1 MSNKDDGLSQLVQDV
16 IDGKAEKKELCN
28 KIYKE
33 VYALA
38 YPVYQNE
45 EKSMTQAKK
54 ALVEICKR
62 IGDFNLERNIHK
74 QVATIASAFFFTS
87 VVSENAEELRNNAP
101 TGEYEY
107 THIKDDEEFV
117 TYMKQKA
124 IAFRSPKSFDQQEE
138 SFRNLSEIEMSLT
151 ELYAYEMLS
160 VDAIESVTDV
170 DSSYISGWLAGIRSY
185 VLGYETAGNADNN
198 DMAAVADND
207 YNSLDESDYSD
218 EEYDDSDYGYDENN
232 NNDDYREREAVSS
245 VYRKTGKRLKE
256 NAVTLFIKRLFP
268 ALTLPARMMVSWI
281 VGGVIVIILIIIL
294 VVSVKAGKSNKK
306 SASYE
311 YQNMQYTTEQAAT
324 KNNKKN
330 EAATAST
337 EAGTEEQTTQKQTEN
352 VTQST
357 TGSSSNN
364 TTNRT
369 TANTSDDDSI
379 TGNTSSDNSGSTDN
393 DTNGSGDTGSTDN
406 GASGS
411 GTTGGS
417 TDNGTGG
424 SGDTGSTDNGTS
436 GSGTTGGSTDS
447 GTSGSGTTGGSTDS
461 GASGSGTTGGST
473 DSGASGS
480 GTTGGSTDSG
490 ASGSGTTGGSTDSGA
505 SGSTTTGG
513 STDNGASG
521 SSTGSGSSIS
531 SGSSDTVKS
540 AASGVSAN

>member
-54 ALVEICKR
+54 ALIEICKR

-218 EEYDDSDYGYDENN
+218 EEYDD
-232 NNDDYREREAVSS
+232 
-245 VYRKTGKRLKE
+245 RKTGKRLKE

-281 VGGVIVIILIIIL
+281 AGGVIVIILIIIL

-436 GSGTTGGSTDS
+436 GSGTTGGSTDN
-447 GTSGSGTTGGSTDS
+447 GT
-461 GASGSGTTGGST
+461 
-473 DSGASGS
+473 SGS

-521 SSTGSGSSIS
+521 SSTGSGSSSS

>member
-1 MSNKDDGLSQLVQDV
+1 MSNKDDGLSQLIQDV

-38 YPVYQNE
+38 YPVYQDE
-45 EKSMTQAKK
+45 EKSMIQAKK
-54 ALVEICKR
+54 ALIEICKR

-74 QVATIASAFFFTS
+74 QVAAIASAFFFTN

-107 THIKDDEEFV
+107 TRIKDDEEFV

-198 DMAAVADND
+198 DMAAVTDND
-207 YNSLDESDYSD
+207 DNSLDESDYSD

-232 NNDDYREREAVSS
+232 NNDDDYREREAVSS

-281 VGGVIVIILIIIL
+281 AGGVIVVILIIIL
-294 VVSVKAGKSNKK
+294 AVSVKAGKSNKK

-337 EAGTEEQTTQKQTEN
+337 EAGTEEQTKQKQTEN

-357 TGSSSNN
+357 TGSSSKN

-369 TANTSDDDSI
+369 TANTSDNDSI

-393 DTNGSGDTGSTDN
+393 DNNGSGDTGSTDN
-406 GASGS
+406 G
-411 GTTGGS
+411 T
-417 TDNGTGG
+417 
-424 SGDTGSTDNGTS
+424 
-436 GSGTTGGSTDS
+436 
-447 GTSGSGTTGGSTDS
+447 
-461 GASGSGTTGGST
+461 
-473 DSGASGS
+473 SGS

-521 SSTGSGSSIS
+521 SSTGSGSS
-531 SGSSDTVKS
+531 GSSDTVKS

>member
-54 ALVEICKR
+54 ALIEICKR

-232 NNDDYREREAVSS
+232 NNDDDYREREAVSS

-281 VGGVIVIILIIIL
+281 AGGVIVIILIIIL

-417 TDNGTGG
+417 TD
-424 SGDTGSTDNGTS
+424 
-436 GSGTTGGSTDS
+436 
-447 GTSGSGTTGGSTDS
+447 
-461 GASGSGTTGGST
+461 
-473 DSGASGS
+473 
-480 GTTGGSTDSG
+480 
-490 ASGSGTTGGSTDSGA
+490 SGA

-521 SSTGSGSSIS
+521 SSTGSGSSSS

>member
-54 ALVEICKR
+54 ALIEICKR

-124 IAFRSPKSFDQQEE
+124 IAFRSPKLFDQQEE

-232 NNDDYREREAVSS
+232 NDDDYREREAVSS

-281 VGGVIVIILIIIL
+281 AGGLIVIILIIIL

-330 EAATAST
+330 EAATVST

-352 VTQST
+352 VTKST

-369 TANTSDDDSI
+369 TANNSI

-393 DTNGSGDTGSTDN
+393 DTD
-406 GASGS
+406 
-411 GTTGGS
+411 
-417 TDNGTGG
+417 G
-424 SGDTGSTDNGTS
+424 SGDTGSTDNGT
-436 GSGTTGGSTDS
+436 
-447 GTSGSGTTGGSTDS
+447 
-461 GASGSGTTGGST
+461 
-473 DSGASGS
+473 
-480 GTTGGSTDSG
+480 
-490 ASGSGTTGGSTDSGA
+490 

-521 SSTGSGSSIS
+521 SSTGSGSS
-531 SGSSDTVKS
+531 GSSDTVKS

>member
-1 MSNKDDGLSQLVQDV
+1 MSNKDDGLSQLIQDV

-38 YPVYQNE
+38 YPVYQDE
-45 EKSMTQAKK
+45 EKSMIQAKK
-54 ALVEICKR
+54 ALIEICKR

-74 QVATIASAFFFTS
+74 QVAAIASAFFFTS

-107 THIKDDEEFV
+107 TRIKDDEEFV

-198 DMAAVADND
+198 DVVAVTDND
-207 YNSLDESDYSD
+207 DNSLDESDYSD

-232 NNDDYREREAVSS
+232 NNDDDYREREAVSS

-281 VGGVIVIILIIIL
+281 AGGVIVVILIIIL
-294 VVSVKAGKSNKK
+294 AVSVKAGKSNKK

-352 VTQST
+352 VTKST

-406 GASGS
+406 GTSGS

-417 TDNGTGG
+417 TDN
-424 SGDTGSTDNGTS
+424 
-436 GSGTTGGSTDS
+436 
-447 GTSGSGTTGGSTDS
+447 
-461 GASGSGTTGGST
+461 
-473 DSGASGS
+473 
-480 GTTGGSTDSG
+480 G

-513 STDNGASG
+513 STDSGASG
-521 SSTGSGSSIS
+521 STGSGS

>member
-54 ALVEICKR
+54 ALIEICKR

-281 VGGVIVIILIIIL
+281 AGGVIVIIL

-436 GSGTTGGSTDS
+436 GSGTTGGSTDNGTSGSGTTGGSTDS

-480 GTTGGSTDSG
+480 GTTGGSTD
-490 ASGSGTTGGSTDSGA
+490 
-505 SGSTTTGG
+505 
-513 STDNGASG
+513 NGASG
-521 SSTGSGSSIS
+521 SSTGSGSSSS

>member
-54 ALVEICKR
+54 ALIEICKR

-124 IAFRSPKSFDQQEE
+124 IAFRSPKLFDQQEE

-232 NNDDYREREAVSS
+232 NDDDYREREAVSS

-281 VGGVIVIILIIIL
+281 AGGLIVIILIIIL

-330 EAATAST
+330 EAATVST

-352 VTQST
+352 VTKST

-369 TANTSDDDSI
+369 TANNSI

-393 DTNGSGDTGSTDN
+393 DTD
-406 GASGS
+406 
-411 GTTGGS
+411 
-417 TDNGTGG
+417 G

-436 GSGTTGGSTDS
+436 GSGTTGGSTDNGTS
-447 GTSGSGTTGGSTDS
+447 GSGDTGSTDNGTSGSGTTGGSTDN

-473 DSGASGS
+473 DSTGSGS
-480 GTTGGSTDSG
+480 GTTGGSTDSTG
-490 ASGSGTTGGSTDSGA
+490 SGSGTTGGSTDSTGSGSTTTGGSTDSTG

-521 SSTGSGSSIS
+521 SSTGSGSS
-531 SGSSDTVKS
+531 GSSDTVKS

>member
-38 YPVYQNE
+38 YPVYQDE

-54 ALVEICKR
+54 ALIEICKR

-74 QVATIASAFFFTS
+74 QVATIASAFFFTN

-124 IAFRSPKSFDQQEE
+124 IAFRSPKLFDQQEE

-232 NNDDYREREAVSS
+232 NNDDDYREREAVSS

-281 VGGVIVIILIIIL
+281 AGGVIVVILIIIL
-294 VVSVKAGKSNKK
+294 AVSVKAGKSNKK

-357 TGSSSNN
+357 TGSSSKN

-369 TANTSDDDSI
+369 TANTSDNDSI

-393 DTNGSGDTGSTDN
+393 DNNGSGDTGSTDN
-406 GASGS
+406 G
-411 GTTGGS
+411 T
-417 TDNGTGG
+417 
-424 SGDTGSTDNGTS
+424 
-436 GSGTTGGSTDS
+436 
-447 GTSGSGTTGGSTDS
+447 
-461 GASGSGTTGGST
+461 
-473 DSGASGS
+473 
-480 GTTGGSTDSG
+480 
-490 ASGSGTTGGSTDSGA
+490 SGSGTTGGSTDSGA

-521 SSTGSGSSIS
+521 SSTGSGSS
-531 SGSSDTVKS
+531 GSSDTVKS

>member
-38 YPVYQNE
+38 YPVYQDE

-54 ALVEICKR
+54 ALIEICKR

-74 QVATIASAFFFTS
+74 QVATIASAFFFTN

-124 IAFRSPKSFDQQEE
+124 IAFRSPKLFDQQEE

-198 DMAAVADND
+198 DMAAVTDND
-207 YNSLDESDYSD
+207 DNSLDESDYSD

-232 NNDDYREREAVSS
+232 NNDDDYREREAVSS

-281 VGGVIVIILIIIL
+281 AGGVIVVILIIIL
-294 VVSVKAGKSNKK
+294 AVSVKAGKSNKK

-330 EAATAST
+330 EVATAST
-337 EAGTEEQTTQKQTEN
+337 EAGTEEQTKQKQ
-352 VTQST
+352 
-357 TGSSSNN
+357 
-364 TTNRT
+364 
-369 TANTSDDDSI
+369 SI
-379 TGNTSSDNSGSTDN
+379 ICCTHTH
-393 DTNGSGDTGSTDN
+393 
-406 GASGS
+406 
-411 GTTGGS
+411 
-417 TDNGTGG
+417 
-424 SGDTGSTDNGTS
+424 
-436 GSGTTGGSTDS
+436 
-447 GTSGSGTTGGSTDS
+447 
-461 GASGSGTTGGST
+461 
-473 DSGASGS
+473 
-480 GTTGGSTDSG
+480 
-490 ASGSGTTGGSTDSGA
+490 
-505 SGSTTTGG
+505 
-513 STDNGASG
+513 
-521 SSTGSGSSIS
+521 IIPCYC
-531 SGSSDTVKS
+531 
-540 AASGVSAN
+540 

>member
-54 ALVEICKR
+54 ALIEICKR

-124 IAFRSPKSFDQQEE
+124 IAFRSPKLFDQQEE

-232 NNDDYREREAVSS
+232 NDDDYREREAVSS

-281 VGGVIVIILIIIL
+281 AGGLIVIILIIIL

-330 EAATAST
+330 EAATVST

-352 VTQST
+352 VTKST

-369 TANTSDDDSI
+369 TANNSI

-393 DTNGSGDTGSTDN
+393 DTD
-406 GASGS
+406 
-411 GTTGGS
+411 
-417 TDNGTGG
+417 G

-436 GSGTTGGSTDS
+436 GSGTTGGSTDNGTS
-447 GTSGSGTTGGSTDS
+447 GSGDTGSTDNGTSGSGTTGGSTDNGAS
-461 GASGSGTTGGST
+461 GSGTTGGSTDNGASGSGTTGGST
-473 DSGASGS
+473 DS
-480 GTTGGSTDSG
+480 TG
-490 ASGSGTTGGSTDSGA
+490 SGSGTTGGSTDSGA

-521 SSTGSGSSIS
+521 SSTGSGSS
-531 SGSSDTVKS
+531 GSSDTVKS

>member
-38 YPVYQNE
+38 YPVYQDE

-54 ALVEICKR
+54 ALIEICKR

-107 THIKDDEEFV
+107 TRIKDDEEFV

-124 IAFRSPKSFDQQEE
+124 IAFRSPKAFDQQEE

-160 VDAIESVTDV
+160 VDAIESITDV

-185 VLGYETAGNADNN
+185 VLGYEAAGNADNN
-198 DMAAVADND
+198 DMAAVTDND
-207 YNSLDESDYSD
+207 TEDMPIEDVEAEKTEPYEDDTQSDNNYNDDNSSDESDYSD
-218 EEYDDSDYGYDENN
+218 EEYDDSGYGYDENSN
-232 NNDDYREREAVSS
+232 YDDYREREAVSS

-268 ALTLPARMMVSWI
+268 TLTLPARMMVSWI
-281 VGGVIVIILIIIL
+281 AGGVIVIILIIIL

-306 SASYE
+306 STSYE
-311 YQNMQYTTEQAAT
+311 YQNMQYTTEQATT

-330 EAATAST
+330 EAASAST
-337 EAGTEEQTTQKQTEN
+337 EADTEEQTTQKQTEN
-352 VTQST
+352 VTEST

-364 TTNRT
+364 TANRT
-369 TANTSDDDSI
+369 QQTIQEEETEANKEAEPETTAEETK
-379 TGNTSSDNSGSTDN
+379 
-393 DTNGSGDTGSTDN
+393 
-406 GASGS
+406 AQEPE
-411 GTTGGS
+411 TT
-417 TDNGTGG
+417 TEETKA
-424 SGDTGSTDNGTS
+424 TEPE
-436 GSGTTGGSTDS
+436 
-447 GTSGSGTTGGSTDS
+447 
-461 GASGSGTTGGST
+461 
-473 DSGASGS
+473 
-480 GTTGGSTDSG
+480 
-490 ASGSGTTGGSTDSGA
+490 
-505 SGSTTTGG
+505 STTEATKATEPETTTEETKATEPE
-513 STDNGASG
+513 STTEATKAENGDS
-521 SSTGSGSSIS
+521 
-531 SGSSDTVKS
+531 VQ
-540 AASGVSAN
+540 VNANVQAQSY

>member
-38 YPVYQNE
+38 YPVYQDE

-54 ALVEICKR
+54 ALIEICKR

-74 QVATIASAFFFTS
+74 QVATIASAFFFTN

-124 IAFRSPKSFDQQEE
+124 IAFRSPKLFDQQEE

-281 VGGVIVIILIIIL
+281 AGGVIVIILIIIL

-369 TANTSDDDSI
+369 TANTSDDSI
-379 TGNTSSDNSGSTDN
+379 TGNISSDNSGSTDN

-406 GASGS
+406 GTSGS
-411 GTTGGS
+411 GITGGS
-417 TDNGTGG
+417 TDNGTSG

-436 GSGTTGGSTDS
+436 GSGTTGGSTDN
-447 GTSGSGTTGGSTDS
+447 

-521 SSTGSGSSIS
+521 SSTGSGSS
-531 SGSSDTVKS
+531 GSSDTVKS

>member
-54 ALVEICKR
+54 ALIEICKR

-281 VGGVIVIILIIIL
+281 AGGVIVIILIIIL

-369 TANTSDDDSI
+369 TANTSDDSI

-424 SGDTGSTDNGTS
+424 SGDTGSTDNGTSGSTTTGGSTDNGTS

-490 ASGSGTTGGSTDSGA
+490 ASGS
-505 SGSTTTGG
+505 TTTGG

-521 SSTGSGSSIS
+521 SSTGSGSSSS

>member
-54 ALVEICKR
+54 ALIEICKR

-124 IAFRSPKSFDQQEE
+124 IAFRSPKLFDQQEE

-232 NNDDYREREAVSS
+232 NDDDYREREAVSS

-281 VGGVIVIILIIIL
+281 AGGLIVIILIIIL

-330 EAATAST
+330 EAATVST

-352 VTQST
+352 VTKST

-369 TANTSDDDSI
+369 TANNSI

-393 DTNGSGDTGSTDN
+393 DTD
-406 GASGS
+406 
-411 GTTGGS
+411 
-417 TDNGTGG
+417 G

-436 GSGTTGGSTDS
+436 GSGTTGGSTDNGPS
-447 GTSGSGTTGGSTDS
+447 GNGDTGSTDNGTSGSGTTGGSTDN

-473 DSGASGS
+473 DSTGSGS
-480 GTTGGSTDSG
+480 GTTGGSTDSTG
-490 ASGSGTTGGSTDSGA
+490 SGSGTTGGSTDSTGSGSTTTGGSTDSTG

-521 SSTGSGSSIS
+521 SSTGSGSS
-531 SGSSDTVKS
+531 GSSDTVKS

>member
-54 ALVEICKR
+54 ALIEICKR

-281 VGGVIVIILIIIL
+281 AGGVIVIILIIIL

-337 EAGTEEQTTQKQTEN
+337 EAGTEEQTTQKHTEN

-406 GASGS
+406 GA
-411 GTTGGS
+411 
-417 TDNGTGG
+417 
-424 SGDTGSTDNGTS
+424 
-436 GSGTTGGSTDS
+436 
-447 GTSGSGTTGGSTDS
+447 SGSGTTGGSTDS

-521 SSTGSGSSIS
+521 SSTGSGSSSS

>member
-54 ALVEICKR
+54 ALIEICKR

-281 VGGVIVIILIIIL
+281 AGGVIVIILIIIL

-379 TGNTSSDNSGSTDN
+379 TGNTSSDKSGNTDN
-393 DTNGSGDTGSTDN
+393 DTNGSGDTGSTDSGASGNGTTGGSTDSGASGSGSTDNGTSGSGTTGGSTDN

-417 TDNGTGG
+417 TDSTG
-424 SGDTGSTDNGTS
+424 S

-447 GTSGSGTTGGSTDS
+447 TGSGSGTTGGSTDS
-461 GASGSGTTGGST
+461 TGSGSTTTGGST
-473 DSGASGS
+473 DS
-480 GTTGGSTDSG
+480 TG
-490 ASGSGTTGGSTDSGA
+490 

-521 SSTGSGSSIS
+521 SSTGSGSS
-531 SGSSDTVKS
+531 GSSDTVKS

>member
-54 ALVEICKR
+54 ALIEICKR

-124 IAFRSPKSFDQQEE
+124 IAFRSPKLFDQQEE

-232 NNDDYREREAVSS
+232 NDDDYREREAVSS

-281 VGGVIVIILIIIL
+281 AGGLIVIILIIIL

-330 EAATAST
+330 EAATVST

-352 VTQST
+352 VTKST

-369 TANTSDDDSI
+369 TANNSI

-393 DTNGSGDTGSTDN
+393 DTDGSGDTGSTDN
-406 GASGS
+406 
-411 GTTGGS
+411 
-417 TDNGTGG
+417 
-424 SGDTGSTDNGTS
+424 
-436 GSGTTGGSTDS
+436 
-447 GTSGSGTTGGSTDS
+447 
-461 GASGSGTTGGST
+461 
-473 DSGASGS
+473 
-480 GTTGGSTDSG
+480 G

-521 SSTGSGSSIS
+521 SSTGSGSSSS

>member
-1 MSNKDDGLSQLVQDV
+1 MSNKDDGLSQLIQDV

-38 YPVYQNE
+38 YPVYQDE
-45 EKSMTQAKK
+45 EKSMIQAKK
-54 ALVEICKR
+54 ALIEICKR

-74 QVATIASAFFFTS
+74 QVAAIASAFFFTS

-107 THIKDDEEFV
+107 TRIKDDEEFV

-160 VDAIESVTDV
+160 VNAIESVTDV

-198 DMAAVADND
+198 DMAAVTDND
-207 YNSLDESDYSD
+207 DNSLDESDYSD

-232 NNDDYREREAVSS
+232 NNDDDYREREAVSS

-281 VGGVIVIILIIIL
+281 AGGVIVIILIIIL

-352 VTQST
+352 VTKST

-379 TGNTSSDNSGSTDN
+379 TGNTSSDKSGNTDN
-393 DTNGSGDTGSTDN
+393 DTNGSGDTGSTDS
-406 GASGS
+406 GASG
-411 GTTGGS
+411 
-417 TDNGTGG
+417 N
-424 SGDTGSTDNGTS
+424 
-436 GSGTTGGSTDS
+436 
-447 GTSGSGTTGGSTDS
+447 GTTGGSTDS

-473 DSGASGS
+473 DNGASGS

-490 ASGSGTTGGSTDSGA
+490 ASGS
-505 SGSTTTGG
+505 
-513 STDNGASG
+513 
-521 SSTGSGSSIS
+521 STGSGSSSS

>member
-54 ALVEICKR
+54 ALIEICKR

-281 VGGVIVIILIIIL
+281 AGGVIVIILIIIL

-369 TANTSDDDSI
+369 TANSSDDDSI

-406 GASGS
+406 G
-411 GTTGGS
+411 
-417 TDNGTGG
+417 
-424 SGDTGSTDNGTS
+424 TS
-436 GSGTTGGSTDS
+436 GSG
-447 GTSGSGTTGGSTDS
+447 
-461 GASGSGTTGGST
+461 
-473 DSGASGS
+473 
-480 GTTGGSTDSG
+480 
-490 ASGSGTTGGSTDSGA
+490 
-505 SGSTTTGG
+505 TTGG

-521 SSTGSGSSIS
+521 SSTGSGSS
-531 SGSSDTVKS
+531 GSSDTVKS

>member
-54 ALVEICKR
+54 ALIEICKR

-281 VGGVIVIILIIIL
+281 AGGVIVIILIIL

-417 TDNGTGG
+417 TD
-424 SGDTGSTDNGTS
+424 
-436 GSGTTGGSTDS
+436 
-447 GTSGSGTTGGSTDS
+447 
-461 GASGSGTTGGST
+461 
-473 DSGASGS
+473 
-480 GTTGGSTDSG
+480 
-490 ASGSGTTGGSTDSGA
+490 SGA

-521 SSTGSGSSIS
+521 SSTGSGSSSS

>member
-54 ALVEICKR
+54 ALIEICKR

-281 VGGVIVIILIIIL
+281 AGGVIVIILIIIL

-352 VTQST
+352 VTKST

-369 TANTSDDDSI
+369 TANNSI

-393 DTNGSGDTGSTDN
+393 DINGSDDTESTDN
-406 GASGS
+406 GTSGS

-417 TDNGTGG
+417 TDNGTSG

-436 GSGTTGGSTDS
+436 GSGTTGGSTDN
-447 GTSGSGTTGGSTDS
+447 

-473 DSGASGS
+473 DSTGSGS
-480 GTTGGSTDSG
+480 GTTGGSTDSTG
-490 ASGSGTTGGSTDSGA
+490 SGSGTTGGSTDSTGSGSGTTGGSTDSTG

-521 SSTGSGSSIS
+521 SSTGSGSS
-531 SGSSDTVKS
+531 GSSDTVKS

>member
-54 ALVEICKR
+54 ALIEICKR

-281 VGGVIVIILIIIL
+281 AGGVIVIILIIIL

-311 YQNMQYTTEQAAT
+311 YQNMQYTEQAAT

-417 TDNGTGG
+417 TDNGTSG

-436 GSGTTGGSTDS
+436 GSGTTGGSTDN
-447 GTSGSGTTGGSTDS
+447 GT
-461 GASGSGTTGGST
+461 
-473 DSGASGS
+473 SGS

-521 SSTGSGSSIS
+521 SSTGSGSSSS